1 VAAQYFLGKMPD
13 GSTPAQHLSKLRVTA
28 PLDKR
33 KRSGLDTSKK

>member
-13 GSTPAQHLSKLRVTA
+13 GSTPAQHLSKLRVAA